1 MSGFVIPYDKLG
13 HYFVG
18 QLIALL
24 LMPFL
29 SMYFVMCV
37 VLVAGTAKEIYDT
50 FNNGGI
56 EWQDLLFTVA
66 GAAVLYLARCI

>member
-1 MSGFVIPYDKLG
+1 MIPYDKLG

-18 QLIALL
+18 QIIALCL
-24 LMPFL
+24 IPFF

-37 VLVAGTAKEIYDT
+37 VLLSGLTKEIYDT
-50 FNNGGI
+50 FNNGGV

-66 GAAVLYLARCI
+66 GAATLYLVRCI

>member
-1 MSGFVIPYDKLG
+1 MFKIPSDKLG

-24 LMPFL
+24 LLPFFHV
-29 SMYFVMCV
+29 YIVMCV
-37 VLVAGTAKEIYDT
+37 VLVAGLIKEIYDT

-56 EWQDLLFTVA
+56 EWQDLIFTVA
-66 GAAVLYLARCI
+66 GAAVLYLARYI